1 MNTIAYYDTNAKA
14 FYDRTIGTD
23 MSLMYEK
30 FLKFLPDNVHIL
42 DAGCGVGRDSKFFL
56 NAGHEITAFDASTEM
71 VKYSTKELGKQT
83 LQLRFQDLNFEE
95 GFDGVW
101 ANASL
106 IHVPYEETKDVYT
119 RLHKALKPEG
129 IFYGSYK
136 YGKGH
141 MSVEGREFY
150 NMTEASILPY
160 IEGLF
165 EIIEI
170 NQTEDTR
177 SQIAP
182 SPDKAWL
189 NFIAKKRG

>member
-1 MNTIAYYDTNAKA
+1 MNTIAYYNTNAQA

-30 FLKFLPDNVHIL
+30 FLNFLPDNAHIL

-56 NAGHEITAFDASTEM
+56 KVGYEVTAFDASAEM
-71 VKYSTKELGKQT
+71 VKYSTKELEKPI

-95 GFDGVW
+95 KFEGVW

-106 IHVPYEETKDVYT
+106 IHIPYKETKDVYA
-119 RLHKALKPEG
+119 RIHKALKPRG

-136 YGKGH
+136 YGKEH
-141 MSVEGREFY
+141 MSVSGREFY

-160 IEGLF
+160 LKDLF
-165 EIIEI
+165 EVIEI
-170 NQTEDTR
+170 SQTEDTR
-177 SQIAP
+177 SQVAP

-189 NFIAKKRG
+189 NFIVKKRG